1 MDDREL
7 SKDIDNLDRKIR
19 ELREKETGSSE
30 KGSSTYIGA
39 AHIGIRIAADLL
51 SGIAVGAGIGYVL
64 DKVFDTRP
72 YLFAVFL
79 LFGGA
84 AGFLNVYRM
93 AKDEENKKGVR

>member
-1 MDDREL
+1 MTKLALLILIGEHSF
-7 SKDIDNLDRKIR
+7 SKINYRK
-19 ELREKETGSSE
+19 ESQDFYAL
-30 KGSSTYIGA
+30 STYIGA

-51 SGIAVGAGIGYVL
+51 SGIAVGSGIGYVL

-72 YLFAVFL
+72 FLFAVFL

>member
-1 MDDREL
+1 MILRNARAEEAKAAYQCIEDARVYHSSFRFVQWHPGYPTLQTIKDDIE
-7 SKDIDNLDRKIR
+7 
-19 ELREKETGSSE
+19 
-30 KGSSTYIGA
+30 
-39 AHIGIRIAADLL
+39 
-51 SGIAVGAGIGYVL
+51 AGIGYVL

>member
-1 MDDREL
+1 M
-7 SKDIDNLDRKIR
+7 
-19 ELREKETGSSE
+19 
-30 KGSSTYIGA
+30 
-39 AHIGIRIAADLL
+39 
-51 SGIAVGAGIGYVL
+51 GAGIGYVL

>member
-1 MDDREL
+1 MEDRRL
-7 SKDIDNLDRKIR
+7 SNDIDNLDRKIR
-19 ELREKETGSSE
+19 RLREKESGNSD
-30 KGSSTYIGA
+30 KVSTSYIGT

-51 SGIAVGAGIGYVL
+51 SGIAVGAGMGYVL

-93 AKDEENKKGVR
+93 AKDEENKKG